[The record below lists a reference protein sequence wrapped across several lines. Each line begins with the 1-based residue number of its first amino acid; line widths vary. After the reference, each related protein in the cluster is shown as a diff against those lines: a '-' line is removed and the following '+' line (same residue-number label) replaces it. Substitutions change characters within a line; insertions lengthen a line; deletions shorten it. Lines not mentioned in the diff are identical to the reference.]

1 MKEREKDAPQCGG
14 CRHFIQHYGLDADG
28 MFRWLNCGHCVQ
40 KRMRKCENFSKACE
54 SYAPWKEAG
63 TEGAMKQV
71 SADIEEALF
80 ARLRAIAARERRT
93 VSGQIQVLIRDFV
106 KAYEDPAAKTA
117 GPHN

>member
-28 MFRWLNCGHCVQ
+28 MFRWLNCGHCIQ
-40 KRMRKCENFSKACE
+40 KRMRKCENLTKACE
-54 SYAPWKEAG
+54 SYAPWKETG

-71 SADIEEALF
+71 SADIVEALF

-93 VSGQIQVLIRDFV
+93 VSGQIRVLIRNFV
-106 KAYEDPAAKTA
+106 KAYEGPAEKTA